1 MIITV
6 IYSDDGPGQAAGEPK
21 PNVYDSIVIPAAKRM
36 CVKVPCMDMGYLKQ
50 LVVDQV
56 GGTDK
61 AFTVELFN
69 SELPFAEGEH
79 SDVAAASV
87 NERLYRVIPQQAV
100 TSGSA
105 LDITPDYEVGWS
117 FRNMDGDWTDNRRYL
132 YLVITPTG
140 SAGETT
146 FEVAMTF
153 DDAQFE

>member
-1 MIITV
+1 MIITI
-6 IYSDDGPGQAAGEPK
+6 IYSDSGPGQADNDPK

-61 AFTVELFN
+61 AFTVDLYN

-79 SDVAAASV
+79 ADSASPSV
-87 NERLYRVIPQQAV
+87 NAALYRVIPQQSI

-105 LDITPDYEVGWS
+105 LDLAPDYEVGWS
-117 FRNMDGDWTDNRRYL
+117 FRNMDGDWTNNQRYL
-132 YLVITPTG
+132 YLVITPTA

-146 FEVAMTF
+146 FEAMLTF
-153 DDAQFE
+153 DDSQFE